1 MKRILSILLVAVML
15 LSLVA
20 CSNQTPNPTNP
31 SNPSNPS
38 QGEQNQTGDQGGNTT
53 EPTPVLPDAP
63 TEQASQRPYN
73 PAYESLEN
81 ITENVT
87 IELVS
92 FASTQVPTMNSVT
105 MFNTNDEL
113 QGFVKQFA
121 DVGVIDKIECSL
133 DENGFKYTYYWAQEI
148 PADENNLYFFLAST
162 EYSAQMITR
171 VDKVVYADNQDTVYV
186 MLKHSNFSFANLWWG
201 EPDDYAKEY
210 LDNSKASYQIC
221 ALNLNDIA
229 DKVEHI
235 VFVDPKPVPVC
246 REDMN
251 VSVIDFDAK
260 YAELTLINPY
270 SNPAVGGGTY
280 AFPSTIKPEANKAEL
295 ITSSQMMSDLL
306 DVYSNIVN
314 REKDYLIFEPLCV
327 RLNHRTIGLNIT
339 TDSPILNTF
348 VSAPGINTQCAIR
361 TGDIRYDAATKTAYI
376 HLEYNGMPITQYESY
391 LDHEAINTESKATY
405 VIVSTT
411 FYKLDEYPIENVVI
425 VLPDPATLPDFN
437 K

>member
-1 MKRILSILLVAVML
+1 MKIKRIVSILLVAVML
-15 LSLVA
+15 FSLTA
-20 CSNQTPNPTNP
+20 CSGNQPTNP

-38 QGEQNQTGDQGGNTT
+38 HGEQNQTGNQGGNTT
-53 EPTPVLPDAP
+53 EPAPVLPDAP
-63 TEQASQRPYN
+63 TEQTAQMPYN
-73 PAYESLEN
+73 PAYESLAN

-105 MFNTNDEL
+105 MFSTNDEL

-121 DVGVIDKIECSL
+121 DVGEIDEIECSL

-148 PADENNLYFFLAST
+148 PVDENNLYFFLASP
-162 EYSAQMITR
+162 EYSAQIITR

-201 EPDDYAKEY
+201 EPDAYAKEY
-210 LDNSKASYQIC
+210 IDNSKASYQIC

-229 DKVEHI
+229 DKVKHI

-260 YAELTLINPY
+260 CAELTLINPY

-327 RLNHRTIGLNIT
+327 HLKHRTIGLSLT
-339 TDSPILNTF
+339 TADPMLHTF
-348 VSAPGINTQCAIR
+348 VSAPGINTKCAIR

-405 VIVSTT
+405 VVVSTV

-425 VLPDPATLPDFN
+425 VLPDPATAPAVE
-437 K
+437 